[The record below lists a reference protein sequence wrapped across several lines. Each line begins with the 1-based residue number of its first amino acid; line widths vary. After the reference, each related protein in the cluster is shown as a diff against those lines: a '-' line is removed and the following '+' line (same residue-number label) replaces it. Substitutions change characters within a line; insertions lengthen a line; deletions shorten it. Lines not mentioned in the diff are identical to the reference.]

1 MRRVLLEVVL
11 DLLLELDEAH
21 AVLALLAHQETLPS
35 LVLELEL
42 QADILG
48 CPNQSLV
55 TEWLLVVLDLHLF
68 QCGHDLALVPCRELL
83 LLPWVLL
90 SLRLSFLQS
99 SWHPYYRQV

>member
-1 MRRVLLEVVL
+1 MGGVLLKVVL

-21 AVLALLAHQETLPS
+21 AVLALLANQETLPS

-48 CPNQSLV
+48 CSDQSLV
-55 TEWLLVVLDLHLF
+55 IEGLLVVLYLHLF

-90 SLRLSFLQS
+90 PLRLSFLFS
-99 SWHPYYRQV
+99 RVHL